1 MPGDLLALGMRQE
14 SILVQSHSIDQFLA
28 WLIPHLPFE
37 RRGQGDWVA
46 RLFGL
51 PKAREP

>member
-1 MPGDLLALGMRQE
+1 MRQE
-14 SILVQSHSIDQFLA
+14 GILVQTHSTDQLLA
-28 WLIPHLPFE
+28 WPIPQLPLE

>member
-1 MPGDLLALGMRQE
+1 M
-14 SILVQSHSIDQFLA
+14 LVQSHPIDQFLA
-28 WLIPHLPFE
+28 RLIPHLPFE

-46 RLFGL
+46 RHTGL